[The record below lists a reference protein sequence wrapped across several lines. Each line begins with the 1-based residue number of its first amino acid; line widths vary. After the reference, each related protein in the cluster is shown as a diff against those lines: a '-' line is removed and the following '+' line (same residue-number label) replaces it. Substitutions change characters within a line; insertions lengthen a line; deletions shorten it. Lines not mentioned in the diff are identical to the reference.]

1 MRTVPAPI
9 NTIPQV
15 DLDQLWTFGGNLA
28 FPPYTAPA
36 ITQPWD
42 LGGLLPMQA
51 DVGQVGGDWLNM
63 IEDLPMGQWDG
74 LGYP

>member
-1 MRTVPAPI
+1 
-9 NTIPQV
+9 
-15 DLDQLWTFGGNLA
+15 
-28 FPPYTAPA
+28 
-36 ITQPWD
+36 
-42 LGGLLPMQA
+42 MQA